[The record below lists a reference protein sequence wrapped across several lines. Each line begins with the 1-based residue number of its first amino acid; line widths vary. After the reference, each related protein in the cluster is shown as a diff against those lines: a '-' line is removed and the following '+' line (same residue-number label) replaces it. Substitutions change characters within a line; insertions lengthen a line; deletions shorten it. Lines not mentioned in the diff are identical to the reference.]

1 MTRTV
6 AQSREDGTVAFQQ
19 TLTMK
24 VTDLARDKLQMF
36 LPDGKKITDLAVRVS
51 VQPGGCSGASYG
63 MEFADEQ
70 QEGEI
75 EFVANGIR
83 LLVDPAHAPL
93 LHGVTIDF
101 VDEMMGGGFKLH
113 NPNATSSCGCGKSF
127 SA

>member
-1 MTRTV
+1 
-6 AQSREDGTVAFQQ
+6 
-19 TLTMK
+19 
-24 VTDLARDKLQMF
+24 
-36 LPDGKKITDLAVRVS
+36 
-51 VQPGGCSGASYG
+51 